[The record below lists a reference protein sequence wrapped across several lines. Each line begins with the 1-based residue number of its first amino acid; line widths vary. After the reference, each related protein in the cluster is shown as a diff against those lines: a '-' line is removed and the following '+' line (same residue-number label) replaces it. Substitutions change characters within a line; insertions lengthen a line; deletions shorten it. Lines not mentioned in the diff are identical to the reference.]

1 MTGRLDSA
9 EIRRFLRDAAKG
21 FEPETFDTVDS
32 TNSIARQRA
41 AEGAGE
47 GLTIIASSQTAG
59 RGRKGRSFFS
69 PDGTGIYMSVLLRPQ
84 ASPQI
89 ALRITTMAAVSVCQ
103 AIEGLCS
110 REPGIKWVNDIYMDG
125 RKVCGIL
132 TETALASG
140 GRLEYVVLGIGV
152 NALEPEGGFP
162 EDIKD
167 IAGSV
172 FAAEDGDM
180 RARLAAEIM
189 NRFAE
194 NYAGLENDSFA
205 EEYRRRCIVPGQRV
219 LVLKQDGSGRE
230 ADALAVDDEC
240 RLLVRYDDGTEELL
254 YSGEISIK
262 MQK

>member
-41 AEGAGE
+41 AAGACE
-47 GLTIIASSQTAG
+47 GLTLIASSQTTG
-59 RGRKGRSFFS
+59 RGRKGRNLFS

-132 TETALASG
+132 TETALAAG

-162 EDIKD
+162 
-167 IAGSV
+167 
-172 FAAEDGDM
+172 
-180 RARLAAEIM
+180 
-189 NRFAE
+189 
-194 NYAGLENDSFA
+194 
-205 EEYRRRCIVPGQRV
+205 
-219 LVLKQDGSGRE
+219 
-230 ADALAVDDEC
+230 
-240 RLLVRYDDGTEELL
+240 
-254 YSGEISIK
+254 
-262 MQK
+262 